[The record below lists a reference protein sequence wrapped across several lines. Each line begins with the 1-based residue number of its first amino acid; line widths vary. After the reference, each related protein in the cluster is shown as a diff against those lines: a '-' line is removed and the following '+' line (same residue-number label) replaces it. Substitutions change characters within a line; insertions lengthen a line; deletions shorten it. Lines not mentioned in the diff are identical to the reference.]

1 MVNKN
6 VLFVSLAVLL
16 LIIGA
21 TAVFTVSAGLAGV
34 AGALFVPQV
43 GIISPSLMG
52 IVPSVEVA
60 IWVAVGGRGVLM
72 GAVLGAIVVNGAKSL
87 LSESFPDIWQY
98 FLGALFVGAVL
109 IFPNGIMGLFRAGG
123 WRPRWPRLKSGL
135 GQVRTA
141 VLKR

>member
-1 MVNKN
+1 MRDDENRVRFSGYNPAILKT
-6 VLFVSLAVLL
+6 V
-16 LIIGA
+16 
-21 TAVFTVSAGLAGV
+21 VFAMSAGLAGIS
-34 AGALFVPQV
+34 GALFVPQV

-52 IVPSVEVA
+52 IVPSIEIA

-109 IFPNGIMGLFRAGG
+109 MFPAGIMGFFRPEG
-123 WRPRWPRLKSGL
+123 WRPRWQALA
-135 GQVRTA
+135 RTRTSL
-141 VLKR
+141 LKR